1 MVGIT
6 GIVWNSESRNEGQS
20 ELILSIDK
28 DRPQIAMD
36 IGCTHAPLDVHARGK
51 VQSRLYLNR
60 S

>member
-6 GIVWNSESRNEGQS
+6 GIVWNSENRNERQS
-20 ELILSIDK
+20 ALILSIDK

-36 IGCTHAPLDVHARGK
+36 IGCTHAPLGVRAGGK
-51 VQSRLYLNR
+51 VRSRVYLNR